1 MCFLAKSLL
10 PLQLQ
15 IKSESC
21 LLLLLIARGDRQF
34 SCNGF
39 TGGFIKLGILEQDR
53 LYRRVQ
59 SVSDR
64 GDAAEQGSNDSSPG
78 KNIVVG
84 LVFQH
89 NQNCVKGLF
98 QELQSKWIYRVAGG
112 YICSLDISRR

>member
-1 MCFLAKSLL
+1 MCQQLTRRENTTATPTRLLARFLYGGPADMVVD
-10 PLQLQ
+10 
-15 IKSESC
+15 
-21 LLLLLIARGDRQF
+21 LIAREEPP
-34 SCNGF
+34 
-39 TGGFIKLGILEQDR
+39 LGSVLEQDR

-89 NQNCVKGLF
+89 NQNCVKGFF
-98 QELQSKWIYRVAGG
+98 QELQSKRIFRVGGG
-112 YICSLDISRR
+112 YII